1 MSDPTGE
8 GDDVDLVSALA
19 GQFAT
24 DPVPESDEP
33 ADANFAL
40 GGGDG
45 AIDQRL
51 IDSMLGFTAGGF
63 LPDGPDGVRAL
74 TQPPAVPHE
83 RLPVLE
89 TVFEHLVSLLRG
101 NMRYLTSENVE
112 VALDRMNTV
121 RFGNYMTSIPLP
133 AILAIVK
140 ADPWEDFCI
149 LQINSDLIFA
159 FIDVLLGRP
168 PGAGAP
174 VIEGRPYTTI
184 ELGLIRKIAELILK
198 TATDAF
204 RPISPVSFIID
215 HVETNPRFANIARP
229 ASKAILAR
237 FFVDIGGHRGMFELL
252 LPHATLEPV
261 RDVLLQDFIGEKLG
275 RDAAWEEHLATE
287 IFSAEVELS
296 AVLYEGHVPLRQV
309 MDLRIGQTL
318 LFEAPPDH
326 PVEVRCHS
334 HVLAQGRLGRA
345 DDAMAVQVS
354 SAIRS
359 SRTTLAQ
366 FAGHGRS

>member
-1 MSDPTGE
+1 MSSDPNDGIDIAKT
-8 GDDVDLVSALA
+8 LA
-19 GQFAT
+19 AQFAMAPEPEPDVAMAT
-24 DPVPESDEP
+24 DAASMFGP
-33 ADANFAL
+33 
-40 GGGDG
+40 DG

-51 IDSMLGFTAGGF
+51 IDSMLGFTAGGA

-89 TVFEHLVSLLRG
+89 TVFEHLVHLLRG
-101 NMRYLTSENVE
+101 SMRHLTSENVE
-112 VALDRMNTV
+112 VVLDRMNTV

-174 VIEGRPYTTI
+174 VIEGRPYTSI
-184 ELGLIRKIAELILK
+184 ELGLIRKIVELILK
-198 TATDAF
+198 TAADAF
-204 RPISPVSFIID
+204 RPLSPVSFVID
-215 HVETNPRFANIARP
+215 HLETNPRFANIARP

-237 FFVDIGGHRGMFELL
+237 FFIDIGGHRGIFELL

-275 RDAAWEEHLATE
+275 RDAVWEEHLATE
-287 IFSAEVELS
+287 IYGAEIDVS
-296 AVLYEGHVPLRQV
+296 AVLYEGEFPLRQILSLKV
-309 MDLRIGQTL
+309 GDTL
-318 LFEAPPDH
+318 VLDRMPED
-326 PVEVRCHS
+326 PVELRCEAIP
-334 HVLAQGRLGRA
+334 LAHGRLGRA
-345 DDAMAVQVS
+345 DEAMAIQVATPLS
-354 SAIRS
+354 QPH
-359 SRTTLAQ
+359 TTMASFGNL
-366 FAGHGRS
+366 GRS

>member
-1 MSDPTGE
+1 MTADPNDPADIARSWAE
-8 GDDVDLVSALA
+8 
-19 GQFAT
+19 QFASE
-24 DPVPESDEP
+24 PVPEPDPS
-33 ADANFAL
+33 ATMDAGAL
-40 GGGDG
+40 FGADG

-51 IDSMLGFTAGGF
+51 IDSMLGFTAGGV

-89 TVFEHLVSLLRG
+89 TVFEHLVHLLRG
-101 NMRYLTSENVE
+101 SMRHLTSENVE
-112 VALDRMNTV
+112 VVLDRMNTV

-149 LQINSDLIFA
+149 LQVNSDLIFA

-184 ELGLIRKIAELILK
+184 ELGLIRKIVELILK
-198 TATDAF
+198 TAQEAF
-204 RPISPVSFIID
+204 RPLAPVSFVID
-215 HVETNPRFANIARP
+215 HLETNPRFANIARP

-237 FFVDIGGHRGMFELL
+237 FFIDIGGHRGIFELL

-275 RDAAWEEHLATE
+275 RDAVWEEHLATE
-287 IFSAEVELS
+287 IWGAEIDIS
-296 AVLYEGHVPLRQV
+296 AVLHEGEFSLRQILNLKV
-309 MDLRIGQTL
+309 GDTLVLDRLPEDL
-318 LFEAPPDH
+318 
-326 PVEVRCHS
+326 VELRCDTIKIA
-334 HVLAQGRLGRA
+334 LGRLGRA
-345 DDAMAVQVS
+345 EDSMAIQV
-354 SAIRS
+354 ATPLAPP
-359 SRTTLAQ
+359 RTTLAS
-366 FAGHGRS
+366 FGNLGRT